1 MAIKSVYPDIT
12 NRGFRLDVLDVYPS
26 SCMNNLLSALQ
37 VTSLPAIWHEGTI
50 RCGAEAVLWFT
61 KEYQLDVP
69 SELASGTTL
78 REISMLRLA
87 TQTSDKKCNI
97 SYNLV
102 GLLRHLRKPSPTF
115 SPSRQMCG
123 GGVESDEGGPQGPT
137 SSGRHGTPGTSVV
150 TAKA

>member
-12 NRGFRLDVLDVYPS
+12 NRGFRLDTLDVYPS
-26 SCMNNLLSALQ
+26 SCMNSLLSALQ

-61 KEYQLDVP
+61 KEYQLDIP

-78 REISMLRLA
+78 SELSTLRCA
-87 TQTSDKKCNI
+87 TQNNDKKCNI
-97 SYNLV
+97 SYDLV
-102 GLLRHLRKPSPTF
+102 GLLRHLRTTF